1 MKISTR
7 TVLFTCC
14 LAALAS
20 PVLADDD
27 VAATSDAPAGQ
38 DAVVRGVQSPGGM
51 LSIRLTLAMN
61 LSQDKVG
68 KPISLVPNVYY
79 GVSDRLQLGLI
90 HDGPMRIQTKPGSG
104 LCLTGSDNGCA
115 HVYDNIGFD
124 AMFGLLFGPA
134 LHLSA
139 HGALYVT
146 SFDKGT
152 AMLAVG
158 AAAKVHV
165 TDTLAVFADPQLGFQ
180 LAKRD
185 DVGVDDQ
192 LFLPVELQYQASTT
206 ATAKLLTGITGS
218 LSGFGDSYQVPVG
231 VGVNYNLNERFDI
244 GGRFSF
250 DNLAG
255 KHAEG
260 VGAAD
265 TRSVA
270 LQLNIRM

>member
-7 TVLFTCC
+7 TLLFTCC

-27 VAATSDAPAGQ
+27 VAAVSDAPAGE

-51 LSIRLTLAMN
+51 LSIRLTLGMN
-61 LSQDKVG
+61 LSKDLIG

-79 GVSDRLQLGLI
+79 GVSDKLQLGLV
-90 HDGPMRIQTKPGSG
+90 HDGPMRMQTPPGAG
-104 LCLTGSDNGCA
+104 LCLTGSSNGCP

-124 AMFGLLFGPA
+124 AMYGILFGPG

-146 SFDKGT
+146 SFDLGT
-152 AMLAVG
+152 TMLAVG
-158 AAAKVHV
+158 ATAKVHL
-165 TDTLAVFADPQLGFQ
+165 TDSMALFADPQLGFQ

-185 DVGVDDQ
+185 VAKDM
-192 LFLPVELQYQASTT
+192 LYLPVELQYEVSEP

-218 LSGFGDSYQVPVG
+218 LSGFGDTYQVPVG
-231 VGVNYNLNERFDI
+231 VGVNYNLNERFDV

-250 DNLAG
+250 DNLLG
-255 KHAEG
+255 KHATG

-265 TRSVA
+265 SRSVA